1 MFYKAKQ
8 LLIPLFVFP
17 LLVVGTMGS
26 APARAGVAAQ
36 DFDAAAY
43 FASAKCAMC
52 HSAKAEKHFDA
63 TKADDVLVAAILQG
77 VKLDKPP
84 AMPGYEAKGV
94 TADQAKALVA
104 YMKSLKQ

>member
-1 MFYKAKQ
+1 MFEKPKQ
-8 LLIPLFVFP
+8 LAVPLAAFP
-17 LLVVGTMGS
+17 LLVAGLLAS
-26 APARAGVAAQ
+26 APARAGAAAQ

-52 HSAKAEKHFDA
+52 HSPKAEKHFDA
-63 TKADDVLVAAILQG
+63 TKADDVLAAAILQG
-77 VKLDKPP
+77 VKPEKPP
-84 AMPGYEAKGV
+84 AMPAYEAKGV

>member
-1 MFYKAKQ
+1 MFHQPKQ
-8 LLIPLFVFP
+8 LVIPLFVFP
-17 LLVVGTMGS
+17 LLVAGMLAS
-26 APARAGVAAQ
+26 APARGGAVAQ

-52 HSAKAEKHFDA
+52 HTAKAEKHFDA
-63 TKADDVLVAAILQG
+63 TKGDDVLVAAILQG
-77 VKLDKPP
+77 VKAEKPP

-94 TADQAKALVA
+94 TQDQAKSLVA

>member
-1 MFYKAKQ
+1 MFDKSKQ
-8 LLIPLFVFP
+8 LAIPLFVFP
-17 LLVVGTMGS
+17 LLVAGMLGG
-26 APARAGVAAQ
+26 APTRAGAAAQ

-43 FASAKCAMC
+43 YASAKCAMC

-63 TKADDVLVAAILQG
+63 TKPDDVLTTAILQG
-77 VKLDKPP
+77 VKAEKPP
-84 AMPGYEAKGV
+84 AMPSYEAKGV